1 LVFSARFIS
10 GVNQYIFWENR
21 MGSEVTLEMIF
32 DEVKRVNERLR
43 LIEDVIEEVVI
54 KGLPEVAL
62 SKEKI
67 REIEHSIRE
76 MKQGNC
82 VTLEELKSA

>member
-1 LVFSARFIS
+1 MDTR
-10 GVNQYIFWENR
+10 
-21 MGSEVTLEMIF
+21 VTLEMIY

-43 LIEDVIEEVVI
+43 VIEDIIEEVVT

-62 SKEKI
+62 NKEKI
-67 REIEHSIRE
+67 KEIEQSIQE
-76 MKQGNC
+76 MKKGNY

>member
-1 LVFSARFIS
+1 MRIKEYKRRRPMLFRES
-10 GVNQYIFWENR
+10 R
-21 MGSEVTLEMIF
+21 MSTRVTLEMIY

-67 REIEHSIRE
+67 KEIERSIQE
-76 MKQGNC
+76 MKKGNC